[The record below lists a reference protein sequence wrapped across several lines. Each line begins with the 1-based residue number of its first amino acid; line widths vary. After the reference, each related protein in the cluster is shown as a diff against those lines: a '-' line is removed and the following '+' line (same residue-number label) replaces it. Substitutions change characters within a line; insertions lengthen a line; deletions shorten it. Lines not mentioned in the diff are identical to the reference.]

1 MIPSI
6 CTKLC
11 ISKLF
16 HGRPSE
22 LLWLSI
28 PICFTAMSKKN
39 LRPQLRGIPSF
50 SIPLTH
56 QGTRSLINGEVLHV
70 DDIDRLLT
78 LNKTYQ
84 CFTSPVVGH
93 SSQLTTDCMAR
104 GSSAGSTVQS
114 LRSGRTVNAKY
125 AGCG

>member
-1 MIPSI
+1 MVVYTII
-6 CTKLC
+6 IL
-11 ISKLF
+11 
-16 HGRPSE
+16 
-22 LLWLSI
+22 
-28 PICFTAMSKKN
+28 ICFTAMSKN
-39 LRPQLRGIPSF
+39 ILRPQLCTEAFHLSV
-50 SIPLTH
+50 PLIH

-70 DDIDRLLT
+70 DDIDRLFP

-93 SSQLTTDCMAR
+93 SSQLTTDCMAG